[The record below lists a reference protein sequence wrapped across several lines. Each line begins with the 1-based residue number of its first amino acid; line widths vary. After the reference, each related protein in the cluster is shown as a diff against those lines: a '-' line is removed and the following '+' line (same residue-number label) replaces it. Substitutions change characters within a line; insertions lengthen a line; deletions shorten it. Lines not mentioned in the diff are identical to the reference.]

1 MSSDSG
7 RDFGDFVT
15 DNSTDEDGTLFLPSP
30 EGNGDPWALFFSGIL
45 IGLAG
50 GALVTVGPWLAGALI
65 MTGYFLTALSLKG
78 SSNRLANGLC
88 FGFIIS
94 AILGAALIGC
104 EIGAPKATSRF
115 IVAAGNRHL
124 VFPSVALI
132 PWALGFLRY
141 VHILIWRP
149 NKRRPRARTA

>member
-7 RDFGDFVT
+7 RDIGDFIT
-15 DNSTDEDGTLFLPSP
+15 GNSTDEDGTLFFPSP
-30 EGNGDPWALFFSGIL
+30 EGHTDPWALFFSGIL

-50 GALVTVGPWLAGALI
+50 GALVTVAPWLAGALI

-88 FGFIIS
+88 FGFTIS
-94 AILGAALIGC
+94 AILGAALIVG
-104 EIGAPKATSRF
+104 EIGAPKTTWRF

-124 VFPSVALI
+124 AFPSVALI
-132 PWALGFLRY
+132 PWALGILKY

-149 NKRRPRARTA
+149 KRRPRARLA

>member
-1 MSSDSG
+1 MSSDSE
-7 RDFGDFVT
+7 RDLGDYVT
-15 DNSTDEDGTLFLPSP
+15 GNSTDEDGTLFLPVP
-30 EGNGDPWALFFSGIL
+30 EGNTDPWTLFFSGIL

-88 FGFIIS
+88 FGFTIS
-94 AILGAALIGC
+94 AILGAALIAS
-104 EIGAPKATSRF
+104 EIGAPRETWRF
-115 IVAAGNRHL
+115 IVEAGNRHL

-132 PWALGFLRY
+132 PWALGIITY
-141 VHILIWRP
+141 VNILIWRP
-149 NKRRPRARTA
+149 KRRPRARKA

>member
-1 MSSDSG
+1 MSSDSE
-7 RDFGDFVT
+7 RDIGDFVT
-15 DNSTDEDGTLFLPSP
+15 GNSTDEDGTLFLPSP
-30 EGNGDPWALFFSGIL
+30 EGNTDPWTLFFSGIL

-94 AILGAALIGC
+94 AILGAALIAC
-104 EIGAPKATSRF
+104 EIGAPKGTSRF

-124 VFPSVALI
+124 VFPTVALI

-149 NKRRPRARTA
+149 NKRRPRTRMA

>member
-1 MSSDSG
+1 MSSNSG
-7 RDFGDFVT
+7 HDIGDFIT
-15 DNSTDEDGTLFLPSP
+15 GNSTDEDGTLFLPSP
-30 EGNGDPWALFFSGIL
+30 EGHTDPWALFFSGIL

-50 GALVTVGPWLAGALI
+50 GALVTVAPWLAGGLI

-88 FGFIIS
+88 FGFTIS
-94 AILGAALIGC
+94 AILGAALIAG
-104 EIGAPKATSRF
+104 EIGAPKATWRF

-124 VFPSVALI
+124 AFPTVALI
-132 PWALGFLRY
+132 PWALGILKY

-149 NKRRPRARTA
+149 KRRPRARMA

>member
-7 RDFGDFVT
+7 RDFGDYLT
-15 DNSTDEDGTLFLPSP
+15 GNSTDEDGMLFLPSP
-30 EGNGDPWALFFSGIL
+30 EGHTDPWALFFSGIL

-50 GALVTVGPWLAGALI
+50 GALATVAPWLAGGLI

-88 FGFIIS
+88 FGFTIS
-94 AILGAALIGC
+94 AILGAALIAF
-104 EIGAPKATSRF
+104 EIGAPKATWHF
-115 IVAAGNRHL
+115 VVVAGNRHL

-132 PWALGFLRY
+132 PWALGILKY
-141 VHILIWRP
+141 VHILISRP
-149 NKRRPRARTA
+149 KRRRPRRTA